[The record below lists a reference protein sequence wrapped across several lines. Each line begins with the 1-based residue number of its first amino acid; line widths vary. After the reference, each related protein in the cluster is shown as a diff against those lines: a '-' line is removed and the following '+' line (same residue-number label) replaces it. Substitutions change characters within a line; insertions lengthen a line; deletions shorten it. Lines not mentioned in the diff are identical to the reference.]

1 MLFLESL
8 LSRLLQKVLASM
20 CKLPCKKIAKFDNV
34 KKSLFAV
41 DISTACTLKLDAH
54 TIHEK
59 QALVH
64 RKHLIFLTRV
74 NTFNTLSPA

>member
-1 MLFLESL
+1 
-8 LSRLLQKVLASM
+8 M

-41 DISTACTLKLDAH
+41 DIGTAGTGTLKLHAH

-64 RKHLIFLTRV
+64 RKHLIFLTRG

>member
-1 MLFLESL
+1 
-8 LSRLLQKVLASM
+8 M

-41 DISTACTLKLDAH
+41 DISTACTLKLHAH
-54 TIHEK
+54 TIIHEK